1 MNHDA
6 THCADYD
13 KQCPKDCYR
22 ARLTAEVQKSVD
34 FYGHLLSYAHF
45 RGTQYCKLRDKDVDR

>member
-13 KQCPKDCYR
+13 KRKCPKECYR
-22 ARLTAEVQKSVD
+22 AKLTAEVDEAKA
-34 FYGHLLSYAHF
+34 FAGHWLSYAHF
-45 RGTQYCKLRDKDVDR
+45 KGTQYCKREDKE